1 MPDGM
6 SNLEVGENWWEM
18 SQQQLSFQDEGVG
31 GAASGYEF
39 WNEFLS
45 PFTNNPSSDN
55 PSTWSAM
62 LGYSNYFT
70 PYNIDAGEQ
79 YRAIEQADISKGVL
93 RNQFTSDKM
102 PLMNTRIGSTGFAS
116 SGIRPIENVY
126 DAYKES
132 LSEANQESQA
142 ALNTV
147 YEDFGAQLYDAVGNV
162 SEQGMFDFESDEY
175 TDIESNYD
183 FSSYEGETFDEQVQA
198 CVENYYSTTYV
209 AADSQNPQAF
219 AEAMQ
224 YCHNQNYT
232 GGA

>member
-18 SQQQLSFQDEGVG
+18 SQQNLSSQDEGVG

-45 PFTNNPSSDN
+45 PFSNNPSADS

-93 RNQFTSDKM
+93 RNQFTANNIPS
-102 PLMNTRIGSTGFAS
+102 MNAKIGATGFAS
-116 SGIRPIENVY
+116 SGVRPVENVY
-126 DAYKES
+126 DVYRES
-132 LSEANQESQA
+132 LVEANQESEA

-147 YEDFGAQLYDAVGNV
+147 YENFGAQLYGAVENV
-162 SEQGMFDFESDEY
+162 SEQGMFDFESNEY
-175 TDIESNYD
+175 TNLEANYNFD
-183 FSSYEGETFDEQVQA
+183 SYEGETFDEQVQS
-198 CVENYYSTTYV
+198 CVEEYYSQGFV
-209 AADSQNPQAF
+209 SSDSQNPQAF

-224 YCHNQNYT
+224 YCHSQNYT